1 MRKQCWLHCQT
12 GGKKRETPE
21 RRKKT
26 KNKRESPGLRLTK
39 ALHVACA
46 CVLVVVLNNCG
57 FSLTRG
63 KVGPPKIKTR
73 TKHEEEEKNESLSA
87 WSPEGTAS
95 SYNSTFVVS
104 DAFGEIISL
113 AAPTKEE

>member
-12 GGKKRETPE
+12 GGKKE
-21 RRKKT
+21 RHLNVEKKQ
-26 KNKRESPGLRLTK
+26 NKRESPGLRLTK

-73 TKHEEEEKNESLSA
+73 TKHEEEEKKRVAFSLE
-87 WSPEGTAS
+87 PRRHG
-95 SYNSTFVVS
+95 VVLQLKLLLFRMLL
-104 DAFGEIISL
+104 ARSL
-113 AAPTKEE
+113 V